1 MEIRQL
7 YPAAEGP
14 RYIKGHAI
22 SLAMGAFA
30 VVGFGTVWVYYIYI
44 NGRRASGKEDEK
56 TAGMSEA
63 ELEELGD
70 KSPRFIFVT

>member
-1 MEIRQL
+1 
-7 YPAAEGP
+7 
-14 RYIKGHAI
+14 
-22 SLAMGAFA
+22 MGAFA

-56 TAGMSEA
+56 TAGLSEA